1 MVQQRNKF
9 KSKFKKTNRPLGF
22 QGYYVEV
29 REGEDAVRA
38 YRKIKRWIKEDKFI
52 DQIRANKT
60 YQKPSEIKREK
71 QKERRKVLR
80 KLQRERDSNVFLG
93 VQRATIECLLLYIQ
107 FSFLLISST
116 INPLFFAF

>member
-1 MVQQRNKF
+1 MDQQRNKF
-9 KSKFKKTNRPLGF
+9 KPKFKKSNRPLGF

-52 DQIRANKT
+52 EQIRANNT

-71 QKERRKVLR
+71 AKERKKVLR
-80 KLQRERDSNVFLG
+80 KLQRERDSTISMRP
-93 VQRATIECLLLYIQ
+93 QRGR
-107 FSFLLISST
+107 
-116 INPLFFAF
+116 

>member
-1 MVQQRNKF
+1 MEYQKNKF
-9 KSKFKKTNRPLGF
+9 RPKFKKTERPLGF

-52 DQIRANKT
+52 DQIRANNT

-71 QKERRKVLR
+71 AKERKKVLR
-80 KLQRERDSNVFLG
+80 KLRRDRDSNISMRA
-93 VQRATIECLLLYIQ
+93 QRGR
-107 FSFLLISST
+107 
-116 INPLFFAF
+116 

>member
-1 MVQQRNKF
+1 MEYQRNKTRP
-9 KSKFKKTNRPLGF
+9 KFKKTQRPLGF

-52 DQIRANKT
+52 EQIRANNT

-71 QKERRKVLR
+71 AKEKRKVLR
-80 KLQRERDSNVFLG
+80 KLRRERDSNLSMRP
-93 VQRATIECLLLYIQ
+93 QRGR
-107 FSFLLISST
+107 
-116 INPLFFAF
+116 

>member
-1 MVQQRNKF
+1 MDHQKNKF
-9 KSKFKKTNRPLGF
+9 KPKFKKSSRPLGF

-52 DQIRANKT
+52 DQIRANNT

-71 QKERRKVLR
+71 AKEKRKVLR
-80 KLQRERDSNVFLG
+80 KLRRERDSNLSMRP
-93 VQRATIECLLLYIQ
+93 QRGR
-107 FSFLLISST
+107 
-116 INPLFFAF
+116 

>member
-1 MVQQRNKF
+1 MEYQKNKF
-9 KSKFKKTNRPLGF
+9 RPKFKKTERPLGF

-52 DQIRANKT
+52 DQIRANNT

-71 QKERRKVLR
+71 AKERKKVLR
-80 KLQRERDSNVFLG
+80 KLRRERDSNIHMG
-93 VQRATIECLLLYIQ
+93 RPQRGR
-107 FSFLLISST
+107 
-116 INPLFFAF
+116 

>member
-1 MVQQRNKF
+1 MEYQKNKTRP
-9 KSKFKKTNRPLGF
+9 KFKKTERPLGF

-52 DQIRANKT
+52 DQIRANNT

-71 QKERRKVLR
+71 AKEKRKVLR
-80 KLQRERDSNVFLG
+80 KLRRERDSNILMG
-93 VQRATIECLLLYIQ
+93 RPQRGR
-107 FSFLLISST
+107 
-116 INPLFFAF
+116 

>member
-1 MVQQRNKF
+1 MEYQRNKT
-9 KSKFKKTNRPLGF
+9 KPKFKKTQRPLGF

-52 DQIRANKT
+52 DQIRANNT

-71 QKERRKVLR
+71 AKEKKKVLR
-80 KLQRERDSNVFLG
+80 KLRRERDSNLSMRP
-93 VQRATIECLLLYIQ
+93 QRGR
-107 FSFLLISST
+107 
-116 INPLFFAF
+116 

>member
-1 MVQQRNKF
+1 MEYQKNKVRH
-9 KSKFKKTNRPLGF
+9 KYKKTERPLGF

-52 DQIRANKT
+52 DQIRANNT

-71 QKERRKVLR
+71 AKEKRKVLR
-80 KLQRERDSNVFLG
+80 KLRRERDSILSMRPTRG
-93 VQRATIECLLLYIQ
+93 R
-107 FSFLLISST
+107 
-116 INPLFFAF
+116 